1 MAARLTHGPPFFLY
15 FLIFHYADAAVQC
28 HVRIYVQLRTRTGT
42 PGAPPDMSAL
52 SLPAGYGDH
61 FEPALLYY
69 MYVYVHAAVSSALFC
84 SVFACSDPLRRP
96 GLFRLR
102 LGFEPLGLGI
112 ILRFLEAP
120 PILGSRTDDDDASGS
135 Y

>member
-15 FLIFHYADAAVQC
+15 FLIFHYADTAVQC

-52 SLPAGYGDH
+52 GLPAGYGDH

-69 MYVYVHAAVSSALFC
+69 MYVYVHVIPYMYMPRYHPLSSAPFSHALIHC
-84 SVFACSDPLRRP
+84 VAQVCSD
-96 GLFRLR
+96 
-102 LGFEPLGLGI
+102 
-112 ILRFLEAP
+112 
-120 PILGSRTDDDDASGS
+120 
-135 Y
+135 YV